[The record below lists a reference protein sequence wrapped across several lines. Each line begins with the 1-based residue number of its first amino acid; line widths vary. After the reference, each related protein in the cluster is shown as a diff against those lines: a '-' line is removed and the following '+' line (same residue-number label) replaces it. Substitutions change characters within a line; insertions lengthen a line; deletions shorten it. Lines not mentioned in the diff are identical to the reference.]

1 MFDKEKTIELRN
13 MTGMGLKMAREV
25 LEEGTLT
32 VYVHPLY
39 EGVCW
44 STLGEAMQSV
54 RLHHRPE
61 IRSFTL
67 TLK

>member
-25 LEEGTLT
+25 LEDGSLT
-32 VYVHPLY
+32 VYIHPSY
-39 EGVCW
+39 EGKAW

-54 RLHHRPE
+54 RLHQQSE

-67 TLK
+67 KLK

>member
-1 MFDKEKTIELRN
+1 MFDKEKTIKLRE

-32 VYVHPLY
+32 VYVHPSY
-39 EGVCW
+39 EGKAW

-54 RLHHRPE
+54 RLHQQRE